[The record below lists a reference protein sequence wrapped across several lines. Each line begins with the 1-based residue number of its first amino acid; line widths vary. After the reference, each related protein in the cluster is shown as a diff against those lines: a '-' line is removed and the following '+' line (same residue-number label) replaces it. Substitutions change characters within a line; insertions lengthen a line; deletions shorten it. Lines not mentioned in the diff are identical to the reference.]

1 MKKAKLIFDYAL
13 MLAVAILIIVFAILR
28 EQPFIK
34 TLPML
39 ITLAVQLMLVRA
51 SRYAFLLGGTNALLY
66 GVAYFSEEVY
76 FSFASA
82 VLISAPIQ
90 IYSFIS
96 WSKRINRD
104 QLPLR
109 FLGLKKLAIAIGI
122 TLVGWA
128 ICVFGLSELFSTAA
142 YPALDSY
149 LFVMG
154 VTVSL
159 LSAWGYIE
167 SQYLNVIS
175 CGLSVIL
182 WALLTVRNPSNFNYI
197 IINVYNFYRVIQ
209 ISVSWTLKYYRNKK
223 ESKAEV

>member
-1 MKKAKLIFDYAL
+1 MN
-13 MLAVAILIIVFAILR
+13 
-28 EQPFIK
+28 
-34 TLPML
+34 
-39 ITLAVQLMLVRA
+39 RA
-51 SRYAFLLGGTNALLY
+51 
-66 GVAYFSEEVY
+66 
-76 FSFASA
+76 
-82 VLISAPIQ
+82 
-90 IYSFIS
+90 
-96 WSKRINRD
+96 

-109 FLGLKKLAIAIGI
+109 FLGIKKLAIAIGI
-122 TLVGWA
+122 TLAGWA
-128 ICVFGLSELFSTAA
+128 ICFFGLSELFSTAA

-175 CGLSVIL
+175 CALGVLL
-182 WALLTVRNPSNFNYI
+182 WTLLTIRNPSNFNYI
-197 IINVYNFYRVIQ
+197 IINIYNFYRVIQ